1 MKKGW
6 RRNAASSGVSLTVR
20 QRSRS
25 ELVSAYIPCVA
36 LRPGIPADIRGEPRR
51 TQIRPFAD
59 RRASQN
65 EMEIAAAGI
74 AENARVDGENDGV
87 AAFRQTGS
95 IGR

>member
-6 RRNAASSGVSLTVR
+6 WRNAASSGVSLTVR

-65 EMEIAAAGI
+65 EVEIAAGEI
-74 AENARVDGENDGV
+74 AEYTRRAAANDGV